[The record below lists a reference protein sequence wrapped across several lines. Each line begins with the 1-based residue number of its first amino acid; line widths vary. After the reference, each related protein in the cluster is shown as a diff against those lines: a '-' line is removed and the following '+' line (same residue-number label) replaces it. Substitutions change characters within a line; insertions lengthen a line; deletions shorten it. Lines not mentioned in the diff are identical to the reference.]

1 MKHQFFIY
9 IYIIYIPILYLK
21 IAVREKLRVNMP
33 IGRSAIRLV
42 APLLPNSGNNVHE
55 FQI

>member
-1 MKHQFFIY
+1 MY
-9 IYIIYIPILYLK
+9 YNN
-21 IAVREKLRVNMP
+21 REKLRVNMP